1 MCFNLLQETKLKTA
15 ILDYLKRYHP
25 GDTDTYTM
33 VALKFMMYREIA
45 QLLEDNANKALDK
58 LKGKP
63 LGRYYIQHMVVGLVL
78 DIVEVNGSIMEGL

>member
-1 MCFNLLQETKLKTA
+1 MFPMRLYTCTQYYLQETKLKTA

-45 QLLEDNANKALDK
+45 QLLEQKANKRLDMFKSRPIGMDKSSIFIALM
-58 LKGKP
+58 GNC
-63 LGRYYIQHMVVGLVL
+63 VF
-78 DIVEVNGSIMEGL
+78 